1 MVVSSAMVCYSYA
14 MALDLSSLQKA
25 IASLEEAVV
34 FSKKPADKISFG
46 IVRDSVIQRFEYT
59 YELSWK
65 LLQRWIQ
72 LNISPE
78 DAEPRTKK
86 DLFRL
91 SAKKHMITDPQA
103 WFLFAEARNEV
114 AHTYNE
120 KNAQH
125 VYDVA
130 LKFLPA
136 AKSLYLELE
145 QHND

>member
-1 MVVSSAMVCYSYA
+1 MTVCYALA
-14 MALDLSSLQKA
+14 MTLDLSALEKA
-25 IASLEEAVV
+25 IASLEEAISVSQKLPSQV
-34 FSKKPADKISFG
+34 SFG

-59 YELSWK
+59 YELGWK
-65 LLQRWIQ
+65 LLQRWIK

-91 SAKKHMITDPQA
+91 AAKKQMIENPEA

-130 LKFLPA
+130 LNFLPA
-136 AKSLYLELE
+136 VKTLYSELE

>member
-1 MVVSSAMVCYSYA
+1 MV
-14 MALDLSSLQKA
+14 LDLTVLSKA
-25 IASLEEAVV
+25 IASLDVAVSY
-34 FSKKPADKISFG
+34 SKNIPDGIDVD

-65 LLQRWIQ
+65 LLQRWLKI
-72 LNISPE
+72 NVSPE

-91 SAKKHMITDPQA
+91 GAKMQMISDVED
-103 WFLFAEARNEV
+103 WFEFAEGRNSV

-120 KNAQH
+120 KKAEY
-125 VYDVA
+125 VYAIA

-136 AKSLYLELE
+136 AKALYQELE
-145 QHND
+145 SHNG

>member
-1 MVVSSAMVCYSYA
+1 MVSFTAVCYAWA
-14 MALDLSSLQKA
+14 MTLDLSALEKA
-25 IASLEEAVV
+25 ITSLEEAVS
-34 FSKKPADKISFG
+34 FSQKLPSQVSFD

-65 LLQRWIQ
+65 LLQRWIK
-72 LNISPE
+72 LNIGPE

-91 SAKKHMITDPQA
+91 AAKKQMIKNPED
-103 WFLFAEARNEV
+103 WFLFTEARNEV

-120 KNAQH
+120 KKAAH

-136 AKSLYLELE
+136 AKSIYLELE